1 MKKFLNLILFICI
14 FCFCGVIKVNA
25 INMTSSS
32 NTVTAGDNF
41 TINFSEAKISTAT
54 PDYEFSYDNAS
65 NLEKVGNPVGF
76 SGFDKLSFTTT
87 TGSITFK
94 AKEVKSD
101 YTVTF
106 QIKDLNSGEVKKVSV
121 AIKTKQAPVTT
132 KTTTTTTTTT
142 QAPKSNNANLKTL
155 EIKANDGSDV
165 VLSPAFNSGVY
176 DYTATVDATIKTINV
191 NATLED
197 NKSNMVIS
205 NNANEELVAG
215 ENNKIVITVT
225 AEDGVTKKAY
235 NINIKRE
242 ALTADATLKSLEI
255 KECKD
260 FKFKEDKFSYN
271 VKVANSVNSLSID
284 YVLSSLDATVSI
296 SGNKNLKNGSKV
308 KILVT
313 AEDGTKK
320 EYILNIVKSLKVT
333 KKNVNNVVPEKNPLI
348 IMALSMIGFGLIG
361 GIIYVVKK

>member
-14 FCFCGVIKVNA
+14 FCFCGVIRVDAATIKLDKTSAKPGENVTLTVSDAKSNSGYTLGYDNTLLEITSGSCGGSNIETDKVKDGCNVIFKIKQA
-25 INMTSSS
+25 SLTSDKSVSFTLTDKASS
-32 NTVTAGDNF
+32 EETTPITLVIKANTV
-41 TINFSEAKISTAT
+41 
-54 PDYEFSYDNAS
+54 
-65 NLEKVGNPVGF
+65 
-76 SGFDKLSFTTT
+76 
-87 TGSITFK
+87 
-94 AKEVKSD
+94 
-101 YTVTF
+101 
-106 QIKDLNSGEVKKVSV
+106 
-121 AIKTKQAPVTT
+121 VTT
-132 KTTTTTTTTT
+132 PTTTTT

-155 EIKANDGSDV
+155 EVKANDGSDV

-176 DYTATVDATIKTINV
+176 DYTATVDATIKTINI

-197 NKSNMVIS
+197 NKSNMIIS